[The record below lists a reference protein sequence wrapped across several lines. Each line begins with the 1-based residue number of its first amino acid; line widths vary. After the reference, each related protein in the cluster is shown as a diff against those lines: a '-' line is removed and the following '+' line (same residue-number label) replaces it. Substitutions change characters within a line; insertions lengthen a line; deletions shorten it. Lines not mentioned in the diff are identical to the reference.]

1 MLNEA
6 LRSNH
11 HAGKATI
18 MNLIQGVRLSIA
30 AIGTLAL
37 AACATSPQPSN
48 EMPIM
53 SNHKQQVV
61 ELLKSIETGASKPI
75 AYINPNKY
83 VQHNLAVGD
92 GLAGVRALL
101 QALPKGSAK
110 VNTVRVFQD
119 GNFVLAHTD
128 YNFFGPKVG
137 FDIFRFEDG
146 KIVEH
151 WDNLQETA
159 AKPSPSGHTMLDGPT
174 TASELDKTEANK
186 ALMQTYMDDLLQGR
200 RDKFA
205 SYFDGNSY
213 IQHSPLVADNL
224 TGLFAGLQALA
235 KQGLAVKYDRVH
247 KVLGEGNF
255 VLVVAEG
262 SFGDRPSSYYDL
274 YRIQNGKIAERW
286 DTIET
291 ILPRAEWENSNGKF

>member
-1 MLNEA
+1 MTHRESITLAMSKEM
-6 LRSNH
+6 
-11 HAGKATI
+11 I
-18 MNLIQGVRLSIA
+18 MNFIQSVRVGIA
-30 AIGTLAL
+30 AASTLAL
-37 AACATSPQPSN
+37 AACAMSPQPSN

-53 SNHKQQVV
+53 TNYKQQVV
-61 ELLKSIETGASKPI
+61 ELLKSIETGDSKPI

-83 VQHNLAVGD
+83 VQHTLAVGD

-101 QALPKGSAK
+101 QAVPKGSAT
-110 VNTVRVFQD
+110 VNTVRVVQD
-119 GNFVLAHTD
+119 GNLVLAHTD

-186 ALMQTYMDDLLQGR
+186 ALLKSYMDDLLQGR

-213 IQHSPLVADNL
+213 IQHNPWVADGL
-224 TGLFAGLQALA
+224 TGLVAGLQALA
-235 KQGLAVKYDRVH
+235 ARSSAVKYDKAY
-247 KVLGEGNF
+247 KVLGEGTF
-255 VLVVAEG
+255 V
-262 SFGDRPSSYYDL
+262 
-274 YRIQNGKIAERW
+274 
-286 DTIET
+286 
-291 ILPRAEWENSNGKF
+291 